1 MARIQLIQQDQAS
14 PDVKEIYDKIEKN
27 GARIINL
34 YKSLAHNSRVLRNH
48 LQLGNTLLSK
58 TKLSPKLRELVIL
71 RVAKLTGSEY
81 EWAQHYPVALETGV
95 SKAQASE
102 VSSWYDSALF
112 SDEERAVLRYTDE
125 VSQQVKVSDDT
136 FTALKKY
143 LDEQCILELTVAIG
157 YWGMV
162 ARVLV
167 PLQVDMDTQSVG
179 SASELTGKKRAK
191 PATDGI

>member
-1 MARIQLIQQDQAS
+1 MARIQLIQQDQAA
-14 PDVKEIYDKIEKN
+14 PDVKEIYDRIEKN

-34 YKSLAHNSRVLRNH
+34 YKALAHNSRVLRNH
-48 LQLGNTLLSK
+48 LQLGNALLSR
-58 TKLSPKLRELVIL
+58 TKLSSKLRELAIL
-71 RVAKLTGSEY
+71 RIAKLTESDY

-95 SKAQASE
+95 SKAQAGA
-102 VSSWYDSALF
+102 VSSWQDSTLF

-125 VSQQVKVSDDT
+125 VSQQVGVTNDT
-136 FTALKKY
+136 FTTLKQY
-143 LDEQCILELTVAIG
+143 LDEQCIVELTVAIG

-179 SASELTGKKRAK
+179 SASELTGRKSELDRNK
-191 PATDGI
+191 

>member
-14 PDVKEIYDKIEKN
+14 SDVKEIYDRIEKN

-34 YKSLAHNSRVLRNH
+34 YKSLAHNPRVLRNH

-71 RVAKLTGSEY
+71 RIAKLTGSEY
-81 EWAQHYPVALETGV
+81 EWTQHYPVALETGV
-95 SKAQASE
+95 SKAQAAE
-102 VSSWYDSALF
+102 VSSWHDSALF
-112 SDEERAVLRYTDE
+112 NDEERVVLRYTDE
-125 VSQQVKVSDDT
+125 VSQQVKVTDDT
-136 FTALKKY
+136 FTALKRY
-143 LDEQCILELTVAIG
+143 MNEQCILELTVAIG

-167 PLQVDMDTQSVG
+167 PLQVDIDTQSVG
-179 SASELTGKKRAK
+179 SASELMGKK
-191 PATDGI
+191 TEHIGNG

>member
-1 MARIQLIQQDQAS
+1 MARIQLIQQDQAA
-14 PDVKEIYDKIEKN
+14 PDVKEIYDRIEKN

-34 YKSLAHNSRVLRNH
+34 YKALAHNSRVLQNH
-48 LQLGNTLLSK
+48 LQLGNALLSR
-58 TKLSPKLRELVIL
+58 TKLSPKLRELAIL
-71 RVAKLTGSEY
+71 RIAKLTRSNY

-95 SKAQASE
+95 SKAQAGA
-102 VSSWYDSALF
+102 VSSWQDSALF

-125 VSQQVKVSDDT
+125 VSQQVGVTNDT
-136 FTALKKY
+136 FTTLKQY
-143 LDEQCILELTVAIG
+143 LDEQCIVELTVAIG

-179 SASELTGKKRAK
+179 SASELTGRK
-191 PATDGI
+191 TEHTGNG

>member
-1 MARIQLIQQDQAS
+1 MARIQLIQQDQAL
-14 PDVKEIYDKIEKN
+14 PDVKEIYDRIEKN

-34 YKSLAHNSRVLRNH
+34 YKSLAHNPRVLRNH

-58 TKLSPKLRELVIL
+58 TKLSPKLREMAIL
-71 RVAKLTGSEY
+71 RIAKLTGSEY
-81 EWAQHYPVALETGV
+81 EWAQHYPVSLEAGL
-95 SKAQASE
+95 SKAQADA
-102 VSSWYDSALF
+102 VSSWKDSTLF
-112 SDEERAVLRYTDE
+112 SDEECAVLRYTDE
-125 VSQQVKVSDDT
+125 VSQQVKVTDDT
-136 FTALKKY
+136 FTEVKKY

-179 SASELTGKKRAK
+179 SASELTGKKKERTGNK
-191 PATDGI
+191 